1 MNTFRDLVSVLRHDK
16 DRRTMLSASFSLLV
30 SCLYAVYNAALG
42 IIDTSAWLIT
52 MAAYYL
58 ALAMMRT
65 LALLNHRA
73 PGKTGRLSDRSIM
86 GLCAALLI
94 SLTIILGGFV
104 HLALS
109 EDHAVRHDD
118 IAAITVATYTFFR
131 LGVTIQK
138 AVKAKTQK
146 AGAFIVIRCCSYV
159 DTALSMLTM
168 QMMMLASFGG
178 MENGNDIL
186 LNRLSGTAVCA
197 LAFALAISLLY
208 RRGKVPKHQ

>member
-1 MNTFRDLVSVLRHDK
+1 MRQIRNFISMLRHDRDK
-16 DRRTMLSASFSLLV
+16 RTDIFAAFSLIA
-30 SCLYAVYNAALG
+30 SGLYAMYNAALG
-42 IIDTSAWLIT
+42 IILSSVWMLILAT
-52 MAAYYL
+52 YYL
-58 ALAMMRT
+58 ALALMRL
-65 LALLNHRA
+65 LALLNSRKNKPH
-73 PGKTGRLSDRSIM
+73 PLGDRSLM
-86 GLCAALLI
+86 GLCAGLLL
-94 SLTIILGGFV
+94 SLSLLLGWLV
-104 HLALS
+104 LLSIS

-138 AVKAKTQK
+138 AVKAKSQK

-178 MENGNDIL
+178 MDNGNDIL
-186 LNRLSGTAVCA
+186 LNSISGTAVCA
-197 LAFALAISLLY
+197 LSFALAISLLY

>member
-1 MNTFRDLVSVLRHDK
+1 MNTFRDLVTDLRHDK
-16 DRRTMLSASFSLLV
+16 DKRTMLFAAFSLLV

-73 PGKTGRLSDRSIM
+73 PRRTGKLSERSIM
-86 GLCAALLI
+86 GLCAILLI
-94 SLTIILGGFV
+94 SLSIILGGFV

-138 AVKAKTQK
+138 AVKAKSQQG
-146 AGAFIVIRCCSYV
+146 GAFIVIRCCSYV

-178 MENGNDIL
+178 ADNGFSTLMNS
-186 LNRLSGTAVCA
+186 LSGTAVCA
-197 LAFALAISLLY
+197 LAFMLAISLLH
-208 RRGKVPKHQ
+208 RRDKLPGNQ